1 MTEGVDEGES
11 CVPERRV
18 LEDGLGKGLSQHPGA
33 DLAVL
38 ADPGQVSA
46 EVDQELVVG
55 LRDAG
60 RLQDPL
66 QPLPTLLHTLTL
78 YRTKATPEWFLYFI
92 KPAELMLCQMF
103 FVSLCVPIH
112 FCFYCNSIPF

>member
-1 MTEGVDEGES
+1 MRGWLKGGS

-18 LEDGLGKGLSQHPGA
+18 LEDGLGKGLSQQLGA
-33 DLAVL
+33 GLAVL

-55 LRDAG
+55 LWDAG

-66 QPLPTLLHTLTL
+66 QPLPALLHNLTL
-78 YRTKATPEWFLYFI
+78 YKTRATPEG
-92 KPAELMLCQMF
+92 F
-103 FVSLCVPIH
+103 F
-112 FCFYCNSIPF
+112 